1 MTGQEGTC
9 VAEWKRVAGRCSQ
22 KLHAEWKPTGR
33 GASHLPPPAPESR
46 ARAPSWQSLAESPW
60 QSRDVRGLQAS
71 SSSCNTEYN
80 KRMRLEL
87 RPHFTD
93 GETEAWKQWQTFPSS
108 PRWLVAEL
116 GCESPPEVALGPC
129 SDLSVSGYPPSC
141 LCPSSAST
149 GGCISSPAPS
159 PAPS

>member
-1 MTGQEGTC
+1 MTGQEGSC
-9 VAEWKRVAGRCSQ
+9 AAGWKSVAGRCSL

-33 GASHLPPPAPESR
+33 GASHLPPPARESL
-46 ARAPSWQSLAESPW
+46 ARAPSWQSLAESAW

-71 SSSCNTEYN
+71 SSSRNTEHN

-108 PRWLVAEL
+108 PCWLVAEL
-116 GCESPPEVALGPC
+116 GCESASRGCTWPLQ
-129 SDLSVSGYPPSC
+129 LSVSWAIFPPV
-141 LCPSSAST
+141 SARPQPQLVVASRLL
-149 GGCISSPAPS
+149 PAPS
-159 PAPS
+159 